1 MPMDG
6 DRVPGGQETALF
18 STLRFPPNSWLL
30 AVFTRG
36 TATDPFIL
44 SAIPTDLCP
53 LGMEARV

>member
-1 MPMDG
+1 MDG

-30 AVFTRG
+30 TVFTRG
-36 TATDPFIL
+36 IATHPFIL
-44 SAIPTDLCP
+44 SASPADPCP